1 MKVYLLHRDRDLTL
15 RPALH
20 DPIVNAMLAGD
31 LRDRGLIRRN
41 LEHTPTGV
49 TERPLAP
56 VDATLAQ
63 DLELG
68 TLWAAMADGDEFLF
82 ETAKRILLSP
92 LTSPD
97 EIRYRQRVL
106 ADCTAQ
112 PAVTRAIYDLA
123 LEALGNER
131 KISGIWH
138 DTSPDRLLHWATQV
152 LELHVDV
159 LRRLR
164 TLADD
169 HAEKFQSDGFAR
181 FFAMLKTELDDGYLE
196 LIEQHLQEL
205 QFKRGTL
212 VSAELDDGG
221 KGQRYTVHKQG
232 EQRWTKR
239 LSRAA
244 RPRGYSFT
252 IPARDENGFRAL
264 DQIRD
269 SGLDHTANALAQ
281 SADHVKSFFAMLR
294 VELGF
299 YLACLN
305 LREQLDTRGQP
316 ICLPDPLP
324 GEQVGMITEGLYDP
338 GLTLHLDARVVG
350 NDVRADGKRLV
361 IITGANQGGK
371 STFLRSAGVAQLM
384 MQGGMFVAAAAFRA
398 NICSGVFT
406 HYKREEDA
414 TMRGGKLDEELAR
427 MSAIA
432 DQIAPNALLLCNES
446 FAATNEREGS
456 EIARQIVRAML
467 EKHIKV
473 LFVTHMYDFAHTFA
487 TNPSDTTLFLRAERQ
502 ADGTRTYRLTEEAPL
517 PTSYGE
523 DTYRR
528 IFGSDAPAPPLATQ
542 RNVDRE

>member
-1 MKVYLLHRDRDLTL
+1 MKVYLLHPDRDLAL

-20 DPIVNAMLAGD
+20 DPVIDAILAGD
-31 LRDRGLIRRN
+31 LRDRALIRRA
-41 LEHTPTGV
+41 LEHTATGV
-49 TERPLAP
+49 TERPLAAL
-56 VDATLAQ
+56 DAILAQ

-68 TLWAAMADGDEFLF
+68 TLWSVMANGDEYLF
-82 ETAKRILLSP
+82 EVAKRVLLSP

-112 PAVTRAIYDLA
+112 PAVVRALYDLA
-123 LEALGNER
+123 LEALTNER
-131 KISGIWH
+131 KIGGIWH
-138 DTSPDRLLHWATQV
+138 DTSPDRLLHWAVEV
-152 LELHVDV
+152 LALHVDV

-181 FFAMLKTELDDGYLE
+181 FFAMLKTELDDDYLA

-205 QFKRGTL
+205 QFKRGL
-212 VSAELDDGG
+212 LLSAELDDGS
-221 KGQRYTVHKQG
+221 KGRHYMVHNRR
-232 EQRWTKR
+232 ELRWTKR
-239 LSRAA
+239 LSLAA

-264 DQIRD
+264 DEIRGN
-269 SGLDHTANALAQ
+269 GLSHTANAVAQ
-281 SADHVKSFFAMLR
+281 SADHVKSLFAMLR
-294 VELGF
+294 VELAF

-305 LREQLDTRGQP
+305 LSEQLNAKGQP
-316 ICLPDPLP
+316 VCFPDPLP
-324 GEQVGMITEGLYDP
+324 AEQVSMVTEGLYDP

-350 NDVRADGKRLV
+350 NDVLAADKRLV
-361 IITGANQGGK
+361 IVTGANQGGK
-371 STFLRSAGVAQLM
+371 STFLRSVGVAQLM
-384 MQGGMFVAAAAFRA
+384 MQSGMFVAAAAFQA
-398 NICSGVFT
+398 NVCSGVFT
-406 HYKREEDA
+406 HYKREEDT
-414 TMRGGKLDEELAR
+414 TMRSGKLDEELAR

-432 DQIAPNALLLCNES
+432 DQITPDALLLCNES

-456 EIARQIVRAML
+456 EIARQIVHAML
-467 EKHIKV
+467 DKHIKV

-487 TNPSDTTLFLRAERQ
+487 TNPSDTTLFLRAERLT
-502 ADGTRTYRLTEEAPL
+502 DGTRTYRLTEEAPI

-528 IFGSDAPAPPLATQ
+528 IFGSDTPAPPLATR
-542 RNVDRE
+542 RNVDPK